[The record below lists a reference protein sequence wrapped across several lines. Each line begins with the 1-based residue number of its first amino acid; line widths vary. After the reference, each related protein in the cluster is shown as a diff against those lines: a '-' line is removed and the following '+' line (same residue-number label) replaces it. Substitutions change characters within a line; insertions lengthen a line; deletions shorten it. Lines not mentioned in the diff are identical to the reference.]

1 MAVEVT
7 VGILASSL
15 ALLSDAAH
23 MLTDATAIGLSLVA
37 IRLAQ
42 RPAKG
47 AMTFGL
53 KRTEI
58 LSAQFNGA
66 TLLVLALLI
75 IYEGITRLITPP
87 AVAGTAVLVV
97 ALIGI
102 VVNLAASWTLSKANR
117 ESMNVEGAYQ
127 HILTDLIAFIITA
140 IAGAVI
146 LATGFR
152 RADGIASLVVAAVML
167 RAAYQLL
174 KASGRVFLEAAPPG
188 VDPDAIGRALV
199 AEPGVSEVHDLH
211 VREIT
216 SGFPPSPRTCSS
228 APRTTATPPVATS
241 KRSSTTTSRSST
253 PRCRSTT
260 KAASCSTSS
269 CRATRA
275 RSAVTA
281 GATSAGSATTRMLV
295 RRGLTLEYL
304 TLIWNVVGTVVSI
317 LAAAAAGSVALA
329 GFGLDSLIEI
339 GASTVV
345 IWQLNE
351 RDQSQERRALR

>member
-1 MAVEVT
+1 MAHDHEHGHGQGHEGHSHGVSADADRGKLAIALGLIVGFMAVEVT

-15 ALLSDAAH
+15 ALLSDASH
-23 MLTDATAIGLSLVA
+23 MLTVATAIGLSIVA

-47 AMTFGL
+47 ALTFGL

-75 IYEGITRLITPP
+75 IYEGITRLVTPP

-97 ALIGI
+97 ALTGI
-102 VVNLAASWTLSKANR
+102 VVNLAATWTLSKANR
-117 ESMNVEGAYQ
+117 QSMNVEGAYQ
-127 HILTDLIAFIITA
+127 HILTDLIAFIVTA

-174 KASGRVFLEAAPPG
+174 KASGRVFLEAAPQG
-188 VDPDAIGRALV
+188 LDPDAIGRALV

-211 VREIT
+211 VWEIT
-216 SGFPPSPRTCSS
+216 SGFPALS
-228 APRTTATPPVATS
+228 AHILVGTEND
-241 KRSSTTTSRSST
+241 
-253 PRCRSTT
+253 CH
-260 KAASCSTSS
+260 
-269 CRATRA
+269 ATRRHLEAILHDSFDIEHTTLQVDHEGGELLGIELPEQRERTA
-275 RSAVTA
+275 RT
-281 GATSAGSATTRMLV
+281 
-295 RRGLTLEYL
+295 
-304 TLIWNVVGTVVSI
+304 
-317 LAAAAAGSVALA
+317 
-329 GFGLDSLIEI
+329 
-339 GASTVV
+339 
-345 IWQLNE
+345 
-351 RDQSQERRALR
+351 